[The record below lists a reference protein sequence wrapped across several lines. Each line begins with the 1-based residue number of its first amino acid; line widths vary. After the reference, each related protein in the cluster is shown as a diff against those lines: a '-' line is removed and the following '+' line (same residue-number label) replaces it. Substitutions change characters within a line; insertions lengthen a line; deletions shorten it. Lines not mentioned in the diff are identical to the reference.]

1 MSTILA
7 MNSRGTLTIPL
18 KARRRLG
25 LEKGGMVFMEE
36 TERGVAIVP
45 GTFLPVEI
53 YSDERIKEF
62 DEEERILGKHLARR
76 GRSK

>member
-36 TERGVAIVP
+36 TERGFP
-45 GTFLPVEI
+45 
-53 YSDERIKEF
+53 
-62 DEEERILGKHLARR
+62 
-76 GRSK
+76 